1 MRIGR
6 NRWRGIVL
14 LAGVALLAADGWSAA
29 VGGGRFGDADG
40 WSRWLDSPIRDAW
53 QKPDEVIAA
62 LGLARNAVVAEI
74 GSGTGYF
81 AVRLARAVPDGR
93 VYGADIEPGMVEHLA
108 GRAAAEKIPNLIA
121 LQATREGPGL
131 PEPVDLVLLVNV
143 QGLTVNPG
151 NYFQRLRASLRPGA
165 RVAVIAYRP
174 DSPGGALPAMR
185 APAEQVVR
193 DMTRQGYT
201 LVAAHDFLPHQ
212 HFLVFRP

>member
-1 MRIGR
+1 MT
-6 NRWRGIVL
+6 IVFCLRVRL
-14 LAGVALLAADGWSAA
+14 LGAGALLAAGAWSGEP
-29 VGGGRFGDADG
+29 GGGRFGDAER
-40 WSRWLDSPIRDAW
+40 WSPWLDSPGRDAW

-93 VYGADIEPGMVEHLA
+93 VYGADIEPGMVAHLA

-143 QGLTVNPG
+143 QGLTVDPG

-174 DSPGGALPAMR
+174 DSPGGAPPAMR

-193 DMTRQGYT
+193 DMARQGYV
-201 LVAAHDFLPHQ
+201 LVAAHDFLPYQ
-212 HFLVFRP
+212 YFLVFRP